1 MFATMKF
8 IREYAKRMP
17 GMERVDEI
25 KKGSIS
31 FQNASFIPSAPRVG
45 LEPTTLRLT
54 VACSTIELPRNIL
67 TTVLLLIGDQYNS
80 VFFKYKPPLVFFV

>member
-1 MFATMKF
+1 MKF

-54 VACSTIELPRNIL
+54 VACSTIELSRNVQQHDCCYWANNI
-67 TTVLLLIGDQYNS
+67 IR
-80 VFFKYKPPLVFFV
+80 FFLNTNHHLFFLYDFY